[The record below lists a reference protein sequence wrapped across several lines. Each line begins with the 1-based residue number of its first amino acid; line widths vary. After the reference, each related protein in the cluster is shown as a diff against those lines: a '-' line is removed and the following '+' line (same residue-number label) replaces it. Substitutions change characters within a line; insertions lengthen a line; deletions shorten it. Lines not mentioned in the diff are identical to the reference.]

1 MKTTIIILL
10 FSVIATI
17 QVGAQNSPTD
27 DREIQVEKKYNN
39 EIYEVEPIFD
49 FASISTAPRRA
60 ITFTRDSLVGIAP
73 YTPAVNI
80 SIRPVAYKNSPQERL
95 HKGFVKLDKGTTNL
109 YHGQGG
115 YVYTA
120 ANYFN
125 IKADASYDQWQD
137 NNIRDQNIKEI
148 NGSLGMTYYL
158 TNAIK
163 ADLQLGYNK
172 NQYGLYGGQVEP
184 TEATDAKHS
193 YNNYSVQLGLNSFR
207 SAPAKWNYG
216 LTLGVDK
223 WNDNNSD
230 ETENNFTING
240 KASFNP
246 SKFTTITL
254 APNLIISQSEI
265 AGNATVIGS
274 SLGVSFNTARAYIT
288 LGANAARVD
297 GQLELWPEANLNWD
311 INANHQL
318 QITSAQTTTALG
330 AAYISKINPYRNT
343 SAFDR
348 DVPLRPDYKAVQ
360 ISKNVTAQHQLN
372 LNESTTVALK
382 SGFSIVNN
390 DLNLDNKLNTN
401 IGVAYQHFINESTTL
416 LHRPKLLVS
425 TGISYHPIEKLSL
438 GLSGLFNSPQSFEAE
453 SITDSGWKAN
463 VSFEAKYDVLDRI
476 SIYLNADNI
485 ANNRYQ
491 VWNGYNSFGR
501 NLSGGI
507 LVKF

>member
-1 MKTTIIILL
+1 LLLILL
-10 FSVIATI
+10 FPKAKS
-17 QVGAQNSPTD
+17 QV
-27 DREIQVEKKYNN
+27 
-39 EIYEVEPIFD
+39 
-49 FASISTAPRRA
+49 
-60 ITFTRDSLVGIAP
+60 
-73 YTPAVNI
+73 
-80 SIRPVAYKNSPQERL
+80 
-95 HKGFVKLDKGTTNL
+95 
-109 YHGQGG
+109 
-115 YVYTA
+115 
-120 ANYFN
+120 
-125 IKADASYDQWQD
+125 
-137 NNIRDQNIKEI
+137 
-148 NGSLGMTYYL
+148 
-158 TNAIK
+158 
-163 ADLQLGYNK
+163 
-172 NQYGLYGGQVEP
+172 
-184 TEATDAKHS
+184 
-193 YNNYSVQLGLNSFR
+193 
-207 SAPAKWNYG
+207 
-216 LTLGVDK
+216 
-223 WNDNNSD
+223 
-230 ETENNFTING
+230 
-240 KASFNP
+240 
-246 SKFTTITL
+246 
-254 APNLIISQSEI
+254 
-265 AGNATVIGS
+265 NATVIGS

-360 ISKNVTAQHQLN
+360 ISKNVTAQYQLN

-390 DLNLDNKLNTN
+390 DLNFAVIADDANTFGLDLVDYNNISTELTASKSLLDNKLNTN

-425 TGISYHPIEKLSL
+425 TGINYHPIEKLSL

>member
-265 AGNATVIGS
+265 AG
-274 SLGVSFNTARAYIT
+274 
-288 LGANAARVD
+288 
-297 GQLELWPEANLNWD
+297 
-311 INANHQL
+311 
-318 QITSAQTTTALG
+318 
-330 AAYISKINPYRNT
+330 KCYRN
-343 SAFDR
+343 
-348 DVPLRPDYKAVQ
+348 
-360 ISKNVTAQHQLN
+360 
-372 LNESTTVALK
+372 
-382 SGFSIVNN
+382 
-390 DLNLDNKLNTN
+390 
-401 IGVAYQHFINESTTL
+401 
-416 LHRPKLLVS
+416 
-425 TGISYHPIEKLSL
+425 
-438 GLSGLFNSPQSFEAE
+438 
-453 SITDSGWKAN
+453 W
-463 VSFEAKYDVLDRI
+463 
-476 SIYLNADNI
+476 
-485 ANNRYQ
+485 
-491 VWNGYNSFGR
+491 
-501 NLSGGI
+501 
-507 LVKF
+507 